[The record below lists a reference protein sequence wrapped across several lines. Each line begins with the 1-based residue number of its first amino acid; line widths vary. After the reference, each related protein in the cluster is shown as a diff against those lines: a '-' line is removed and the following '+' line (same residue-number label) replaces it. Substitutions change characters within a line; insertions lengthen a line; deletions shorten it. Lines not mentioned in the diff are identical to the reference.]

1 MGADLIEGLMAV
13 LQWKVLGFLGI
24 GVALGAIFGSLPGLT
39 ATMGVAVLTPL
50 TFWLSAE
57 EGLAMLLGIY
67 GGAIPGGGIPA
78 ILINAS
84 PVQ

>member
-50 TFWLSAE
+50 TF
-57 EGLAMLLGIY
+57 
-67 GGAIPGGGIPA
+67 
-78 ILINAS
+78 
-84 PVQ
+84 